1 MNKLVLPGPVWI
13 ASDIHLGPDVPR
25 TQEAFLAFLHQA
37 RRNAGALVLC
47 GDIFEA
53 WIGDDLAI
61 DSPPA
66 WLDQLVHGLRATSAK
81 VPLYVVRGNRDFLL
95 GQAFTHHVNAHLLGD
110 QTLLETPAGKVLL
123 SHGDEYCT
131 DDQAYQKMRVWV
143 RKPWVQRLYLG
154 LSLQVRKR
162 IAAWARSRS
171 RNATA
176 SKQMSLLDVNPQAVT
191 EAFERYSCSLMVHGH
206 THRPAVHHY
215 TVHERSCQRHV
226 LTDWDFDHAGT
237 PRGGW
242 LIIDDSGLRACQ
254 ASKSSCN

>member
-1 MNKLVLPGPVWI
+1 MLPGPVWI

-25 TQEAFLAFLHQA
+25 TQEAFLAFLDQA
-37 RRNAGALVLC
+37 RRHAGALVLC

-53 WIGDDLAI
+53 WIGDDQATN
-61 DSPPA
+61 SPPA
-66 WLDQLVHGLRATSAK
+66 WLSQLVHALQATSAK
-81 VPLYVVRGNRDFLL
+81 VPLYLVRGNRDFLL
-95 GQAFTHHVNAHLLGD
+95 GQAFAHHVNAHLLGD
-110 QTLLETPAGKVLL
+110 QTLLETPAGNVLL

-131 DDQAYQKMRVWV
+131 DDQAYQRMRVWV

-171 RNATA
+171 RSATA
-176 SKQMSLLDVNPQAVT
+176 SKQMSLLDVNLQAIT
-191 EAFERYSCSLMVHGH
+191 EAFERYGCSLMVHGH
-206 THRPAVHHY
+206 THRPALHHY
-215 TVHERSCQRHV
+215 TLNGRTCERHV
-226 LTDWDFDHAGT
+226 LPDWDFDHASP
-237 PRGGW
+237 PRGGC